1 MGVAVGET
9 EIGRVPEACGFVA
22 SRARPFRERGRPIDP
37 VDRVIADGYRRR
49 RVFHNRR
56 PGAGGDQHEGCNAGS
71 PLLPEPDTA
80 YFCPMSH
87 PAKNLL
93 AGR

>member
-1 MGVAVGET
+1 MSVAVGET
-9 EIGRVPEACGFVA
+9 EIGRVPEACGFVVG
-22 SRARPFRERGRPIDP
+22 RACLLCERGRPIDP
-37 VDRVIADGYRRR
+37 VDSVIADSYRRR
-49 RVFHNRR
+49 RVFHDRR
-56 PGAGGDQHEGCNAGS
+56 PGAGGEQHEGCNAGS

-87 PAKNLL
+87 TAKNLL